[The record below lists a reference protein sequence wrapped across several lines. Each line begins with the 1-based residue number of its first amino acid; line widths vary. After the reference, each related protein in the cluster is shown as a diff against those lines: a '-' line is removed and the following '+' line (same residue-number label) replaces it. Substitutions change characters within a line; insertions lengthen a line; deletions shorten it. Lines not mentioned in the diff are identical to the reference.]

1 MDKIYFDKF
10 LFCHVINLSTW
21 ASSQQPND
29 LAFVPTISFH
39 CIIVMVY
46 KFITDECYAN
56 YFLVNFKLH
65 IGYIFKNAHMSP
77 YGDSQFD

>member
-1 MDKIYFDKF
+1 
-10 LFCHVINLSTW
+10 
-21 ASSQQPND
+21 